1 MASAWAYWPN
11 GIEKTMNVKLRLISD
26 FAQPLNPQGYD
37 GIEGCGDE
45 ALFDTY
51 SPTESLPSTP

>member
-1 MASAWAYWPN
+1 
-11 GIEKTMNVKLRLISD
+11 MNVKLRLISD